1 MCSVAE
7 ELRSL
12 GAQIAYNTP
21 DPEHGVDC
29 VKYIAD
35 QHPYSNA
42 AWNCYYKVIT
52 RLDDWYARHYKF
64 LRGKRDKL
72 KDCAPPKDP
81 LINLCVGTALINL
94 ALGHRL
100 QNRHQCVAQGLA
112 FLYKNLQLCEF
123 SQEAFFNIARAY
135 HHVGLVTLAAWHYD
149 KVLAMHVQDCPIPKL
164 PHEKPES
171 VENLLPGYCDLRREA
186 AFNLHLIYK
195 KSGAVDLA
203 RQVLRD
209 HCTF

>member
-29 VKYIAD
+29 VKYIAH
-35 QHPYSNA
+35 QHLYSNA

-72 KDCAPPKDP
+72 KD
-81 LINLCVGTALINL
+81 TASPTK
-94 ALGHRL
+94 RL
-100 QNRHQCVAQGLA
+100 
-112 FLYKNLQLCEF
+112 
-123 SQEAFFNIARAY
+123 FFNIARAC

-149 KVLAMHVQDCPIPKL
+149 KVLAMHVKDYPIPKL

-171 VENLLPGYCDLRREA
+171 VENRLPGYCDLRREA